1 MRESFRRDEI
11 SPTETR
17 LERLISTLLFF
28 LTREK
33 KMNALHNAI
42 ALRYRQSVVVE
53 KSTCVIPAIQM
64 RGLLFDISQLG
75 YTLSGGAMRAI
86 RTLSETKFKEFH
98 AMLISNLKEMVGA
111 NVKYNALFKNFPEDI
126 PDDMEYLMKRII
138 SSIYNV
144 TGQTS
149 SSMETLSCG
158 HVIDP
163 SMFNLDDFGAC
174 PICQYQ
180 VEELEDNENDRPP
193 LEDIT
198 PLKVIGLVDDAEVVT
213 IFQNL
218 LAAKSSISAED
229 AVLIK
234 ELVAEDAMILHKVPA
249 EIPMKENVAFIAG
262 LAIKYT
268 DNPSDVLLDHIKTA
282 TDVLRLAV
290 QLNGGDISLKE
301 PCKIKLNN
309 KTRRLIMTLLD
320 NVKNPEEDMLR
331 YRMRWIRLA
340 EVLHIGKY
348 AKRYQN
354 AFKACDTLRNEPEL
368 IETFNSEVE
377 QLVYNINHYGTV
389 QKQRELLALLV
400 KRPGEYARRLDWML
414 RTFKSSVALEVVN
427 TFKTLL
433 GDLPTRMLLIIS
445 SHMTYRAVNGEIRY
459 FLPKGSLAKMQ
470 VVPENRNMI
479 NQKYVSSITTSITN
493 ELLRRFSEKEN
504 LGNVFIDEDLK
515 TCLVPFQQRSA
526 SKSLVTIA
534 RGSAV
539 PLMETKAARMFI
551 WWKNS
556 EGQRIDVDLSAIS
569 YDKDWNYKNHISF
582 TNLSDIGGVHSGD
595 IQDAPRGASE
605 FIDIDLATARSN
617 GVRYVVMNVISYTGQ
632 MFDTFECFAGV
643 MERDK
648 VKSGKKFEA
657 RTVKNKFDLAGA
669 TRYNI
674 PLILDLETN
683 QMTWCDI
690 ALTSSSFSYVEG
702 QSGNIVDMAKAI
714 IAMTDERPNL
724 FDLFWLHAEARA
736 DTIDYE
742 RVEGKE
748 YDIEFTLDR
757 ATDADDILANWL

>member
-1 MRESFRRDEI
+1 
-11 SPTETR
+11 
-17 LERLISTLLFF
+17 
-28 LTREK
+28 
-33 KMNALHNAI
+33 MNALHNAI
-42 ALRYRQSVVVE
+42 TLRYRQSVVVK
-53 KSTCVIPAIQM
+53 KSNYVIPAVQI
-64 RGLLFDISQLG
+64 RGLLLDISQLG

-86 RTLSETKFKEFH
+86 RTLSETEFKKFH
-98 AMLISNLKEMVGA
+98 TILISNLKEMIGA
-111 NVKYNALFKNFPEDI
+111 NVKYNALFKNFPKDI
-126 PDDMEYLMKRII
+126 PDDMEYLMKRIV
-138 SSIYNV
+138 SYIYNV
-144 TGQTS
+144 TGHTS
-149 SSMETLSCG
+149 SSMQILSCG
-158 HVIDP
+158 HAIDP
-163 SMFNLDDFGAC
+163 SIFNLDDFGAC

-180 VEELEDNENDRPP
+180 VEELEDNESDRHA

-198 PLKVIGLVDDAEVVT
+198 VLKVIGLVNEDEVVT

-218 LAAKSSISAED
+218 LAAKSSISVED
-229 AVLIK
+229 AILIE
-234 ELVAEDAMILHKVPA
+234 ELVAEDTMILHKVPT

-262 LAIKYT
+262 LAVKYT

-282 TDVLRLAV
+282 TDILRLAV
-290 QLNGGDISLKE
+290 QLSGGDVSLKE

-309 KTRRLIMTLLD
+309 KARRLIMTLLD
-320 NVKNPEEDMLR
+320 NVKRPEEDMLR

-340 EVLHIGKY
+340 EVLHVGKY

-354 AFKACDTLRNEPEL
+354 AFTACDTLRNEPEL
-368 IETFNSEVE
+368 IESFSSKVE
-377 QLVYNINHYGTV
+377 QYVFNINRKAIT
-389 QKQRELLALLV
+389 QDQRELMALLA

-414 RTFKSSVALEVVN
+414 RTFKPLMVDEAVN

-433 GDLPTRMLLIIS
+433 SDLPTSMLLIIS
-445 SHMTYRAVNGEIRY
+445 SHIAYRTVNGEVRY

-470 VVPENRNMI
+470 VVPENRGTI
-479 NQKYVSSITTSITN
+479 NQKYVSSITKSITN

-504 LGNVFIDEDLK
+504 LGNVLIEEDLK
-515 TCLVPFQQRSA
+515 NCLVPFQQRSA

-569 YDKDWNYKNHISF
+569 YDSEWNYKNHISY

-605 FIDIDLATARSN
+605 FIDIDLATARAN
-617 GVRYVVMNVISYTGQ
+617 GVRYVVMNVISYSGQ

-643 MERDK
+643 MERDN

-674 PLILDLETN
+674 PLIFDLEAN

-690 ALTSSSFSYVEG
+690 ALTSSRFSYVEG
-702 QSGNIVDMAKAI
+702 QSGNIANMAKAI
-714 IAMTDERPNL
+714 MAMTDERPNL

-748 YDIEFTLDR
+748 YDVEFTLDR
-757 ATDADDILANWL
+757 ATDVDDILANWL